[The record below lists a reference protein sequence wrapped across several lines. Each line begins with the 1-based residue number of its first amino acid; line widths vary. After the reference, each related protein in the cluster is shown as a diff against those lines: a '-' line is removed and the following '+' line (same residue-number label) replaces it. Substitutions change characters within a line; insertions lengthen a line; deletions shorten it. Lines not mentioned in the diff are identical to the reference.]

1 MTSLQ
6 QRAELHRQIW
16 AIANEVRGAVD
27 GWDFKQYVLGALFY
41 RFISENFT
49 SYIEAGDDSV
59 QYAGMADSDIGDEI
73 KDDAVRTKG
82 YFIAPSQLFCNVAKR
97 ANTND
102 RLNADLNSI
111 FVAIESSASGYP
123 SEAAI
128 KGLFADFDTTSNRLG
143 STVKEKNIR
152 LAAVL
157 KGVEGL
163 ALGDFDAHQIDLF
176 GDAYEFLISNYAANA
191 GKSGGEFFTPQH
203 VSKLIAQ
210 LAMHGQTSVNKI
222 YDPVAVDAFKAE
234 HFLDDEKLA
243 ALQSIRLPSEREV
256 QDYRSSYNDIRDW
269 QRKERESNVKG
280 NTTVSWDD
288 VVFEVDLLK
297 SQEIN
302 LDYILELIFEY
313 NKQHPNKE
321 TLKEEVTRLIRA
333 SLGNRAKEGLML
345 EFIGQTDIDNLP
357 NKESVIEQ
365 FYTFAQ
371 AAQQREAEALIQ
383 EENLNHDAARRYISA
398 SLKREYATEN
408 GTALNEALPK
418 LSPLNPQYKTK
429 KKTVFQKVSAFIDKF
444 KGVGGGI

>member
-1 MTSLQ
+1 MNFSTDGNGFQDYYRDLAKRVKSQEVDLLIVVGMFLTGFDAPALNTLFVDKNLRYHGLMQAFSRTNRIYNATKTFGNIVTFRDLEQATIDAITLFGKSNTKSVVMEKSYTEYMEGFTDAVTGETRRGFIDIVRELETRFPDPADITSEKEKKAFIKLFGEYL
-6 QRAELHRQIW
+6 RAENILQNYDEFTALR
-16 AIANEVRGAVD
+16 AIQTVD
-27 GWDFKQYVLGALFY
+27 
-41 RFISENFT
+41 IN
-49 SYIEAGDDSV
+49 
-59 QYAGMADSDIGDEI
+59 
-73 KDDAVRTKG
+73 
-82 YFIAPSQLFCNVAKR
+82 
-97 ANTND
+97 
-102 RLNADLNSI
+102 
-111 FVAIESSASGYP
+111 
-123 SEAAI
+123 
-128 KGLFADFDTTSNRLG
+128 
-143 STVKEKNIR
+143 
-152 LAAVL
+152 
-157 KGVEGL
+157 
-163 ALGDFDAHQIDLF
+163 
-176 GDAYEFLISNYAANA
+176 
-191 GKSGGEFFTPQH
+191 
-203 VSKLIAQ
+203 
-210 LAMHGQTSVNKI
+210 
-222 YDPVAVDAFKAE
+222 DPVAVDAFKAE

-269 QRKERESNVKG
+269 QRKERESNMKG

-429 KKTVFQKVSAFIDKF
+429 KKTVYQKVSAFIDKF
-444 KGVGGGI
+444 KGVGGRI